1 MLILRPHSSLLQL
14 ATNEFLS
21 FHYSTPRLSPLD
33 SLFTLSAFKAHL
45 AACLPHLSELDTRL
59 LLLHL
64 SRDRNVAAL
73 SKGLVK
79 LAEREDEE
87 VEAITEQDRGLVA
100 IKETQA
106 KLEAQIADLESRMAE
121 CDLKVTTYLRGKQK
135 SQALASLKQKKAL
148 EEVLNKRL
156 GSKTTLDGVILKIE
170 QASGDLAILS
180 SYETST
186 NVLKKLLSDPK
197 LQIDRVED
205 TMAGLEDALADQ
217 KEIDDA
223 ITQGSKDAR
232 RAANGG
238 DVDEDT
244 EEQELAQEMAR
255 LELEEQEEK
264 AKAEAEEK
272 ERLRKAAEK
281 ERKTK
286 EAAEVKRKEDE
297 RRREQEQKEKAAEAV
312 GEASNAPA
320 ESKDKE
326 AIAES

>member
-1 MLILRPHSSLLQL
+1 MRPHSSLLQL

-45 AACLPHLSELDTRL
+45 ASCLPHLSELDTRL

-79 LAEREDEE
+79 LAEREDEV
-87 VEAITEQDRGLVA
+87 VEAITEQDRGLIA

-121 CDLKVTTYLRGKQK
+121 CDLKVTTYLRAKQK

-197 LQIDRVED
+197 LQIDRVEG

-223 ITQGSKDAR
+223 IIQGSKDAR

-238 DVDEDT
+238 EEVDEDA

-264 AKAEAEEK
+264 AKAESEEK
-272 ERLRKAAEK
+272 ERLQKAAEE
-281 ERKTK
+281 ERKAK

-312 GEASNAPA
+312 GETSNATA
-320 ESKDKE
+320 GSKDKK